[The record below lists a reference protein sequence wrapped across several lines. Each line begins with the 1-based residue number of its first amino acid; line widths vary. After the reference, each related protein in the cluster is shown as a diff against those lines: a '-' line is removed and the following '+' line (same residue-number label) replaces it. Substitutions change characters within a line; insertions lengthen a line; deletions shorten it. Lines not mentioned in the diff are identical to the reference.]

1 MEHSGQVSII
11 RVRFDSGRGILTR
24 PEPNSN
30 SPGLNPAAA
39 RPSEGSDIIAFRDVG
54 LRYGRGPEILSDVNL
69 SLPQGSFSFLTGPSG
84 AGKSSLLKLC
94 YLALTPSRG
103 HISVFGEDAALLD
116 NRKTQ
121 AVRRRIG
128 VVLQDFTLI
137 DHLSVFENVSLPLRV
152 SGQSRAQYTQD
163 VTELLQWVGLGHRMQ
178 AFPPTLS
185 GGEKQRA
192 AIARAV
198 IAKPNLLIADEPTGN
213 VDPEIGRRLLRLF
226 AEMNRMGTT
235 VMIATHDID
244 LIQELD
250 ARVLRIE
257 DGRIYKGLNARPDI
271 GEGVS

>member
-11 RVRFDSGRGILTR
+11 SVRFDKRRSILTR
-24 PEPNSN
+24 SEPNAN
-30 SPGLNPAAA
+30 SLGKNPLASRSAET
-39 RPSEGSDIIAFRDVG
+39 PDIIDFRDVG

-69 SLPQGSFSFLTGPSG
+69 TLPQGSFSFLTGPSG

-94 YLALTPSRG
+94 YLALAPSRG
-103 HISVFGEDAALLD
+103 HISVFGQDAALLD
-116 NRKTQ
+116 NREIQ

-152 SGQSRAQYTQD
+152 AGQSRGQYTQD

-250 ARVLRIE
+250 ARVFRIE
-257 DGRIYKGLNARPDI
+257 GGRIFKGLNAGSNRD
-271 GEGVS
+271 EKHL